1 MNFTKTAL
9 VLAMAG
15 IVSVPMAVQA
25 GESGFYGS
33 IRQAIVHKS
42 NDLAG
47 SDSTIDF
54 ANRGSRMGFAGE
66 KDLGNGMT
74 SFGKFE
80 FGVNTDGSN
89 AATVTRRKAYV
100 GIKGDFGSVLMGQ
113 TYHTYYSHV
122 NGPVDIANWNSGFQ
136 SQGRTDNA
144 LTYSGAAGALTFGA
158 TIYADSSDPVNGVAA
173 TTTTATKIGTAE
185 VAASG
190 DTGIDGTEF
199 AATFD
204 AGMFKVG
211 AGIKSSSNKV
221 GTDPEDIV
229 GFAVSGNIGPAYV
242 AVALNSQDKAYDATE
257 VSVSMGQGY
266 VIYHVQD
273 NEGTADGDQPTDL
286 TLGYSLP
293 IGPSTNAWLEYTTHD
308 SDKAVA
314 NAGDTDQI
322 EAVIKFGW

>member
-33 IRQAIVHKS
+33 IRQAIVHQS

-136 SQGRTDNA
+136 SVGRTKNA
-144 LTYSGAAGALTFGA
+144 LTYSGAAGAVTFGA
-158 TIYADSSDPVNGVAA
+158 TVYADSSDTPN
-173 TTTTATKIGTAE
+173 TAGG
-185 VAASG
+185 G
-190 DTGIDGTEF
+190 DTGIDGTEIG
-199 AATFD
+199 ASFD
-204 AGMFKVG
+204 AGMFKIG
-211 AGIKSSSNKV
+211 AGIKTASNKT
-221 GTDPEDIV
+221 GADAEDKTGVAI
-229 GFAVSGNIGPAYV
+229 SGNIGPAYV
-242 AVALNSQDKAYDATE
+242 AVAMNSQDKAFDATE

-273 NEGTADGDQPTDL
+273 NEGSADGDQPTDL

-308 SDKAVA
+308 TDLAAA